1 MQLKR
6 RCKGN
11 YTLVVSVE
19 CYIYNARLK
28 VFLQDDLNLP
38 QVKKHKETLE
48 NQFVLSINNLQTQL
62 QSIIARINLC
72 KQDLSLYNIEKHSED
87 VDNTRSNVDLQ
98 NEMNELLKHFSRI
111 KSELEESIK
120 NWESSNS
127 LLIKL
132 IEKMNK
138 ERDPKRVPHQL
149 PSTSTGMIIFLINV
163 KLILF
168 VTQNSSTNPPLS
180 PWKDL
185 KKKHKISAKKCTK
198 GLQEAKPKK
207 MRQKEG

>member
-1 MQLKR
+1 VQLKR

-138 ERDPKRVPHQL
+138 ERDPKRDPHQP
-149 PSTSTGMIIFLINV
+149 PSTSTGMIIFLIN
-163 KLILF
+163 
-168 VTQNSSTNPPLS
+168 
-180 PWKDL
+180 DL
-185 KKKHKISAKKCTK
+185 N
-198 GLQEAKPKK
+198 
-207 MRQKEG
+207 